1 MTKPDIIVIGA
12 GHNGLV
18 AAAYLAKA
26 GRKVLVLERRDVA
39 GGQLAGD
46 SRAAAFASQSL
57 HPGGRLRADIVR
69 DLRLAGHGYT
79 GESAQDGAYVSALPD
94 GGTLQLSAGGSDA
107 ATLESIR
114 RLSSRDAARWP
125 EFVQFMDKAAG
136 FLDAA
141 QRAPMPRM
149 ANADIRANGWP
160 LASLGWKLRKLGRKD
175 MFLFIR
181 SLPMSAQEFAEEWFE
196 SEPLKAAIGALAI
209 HGSTMGSMSAGG
221 GYTLVHNWLNRGG
234 PAHRLPAGSSARIA
248 ESLTAALKAAGGQ
261 LRTDSPVAQ
270 ILVERQQVRG
280 VRLESGEEVAAD
292 CVVSGADPRRTL
304 LGLVGAPEL
313 PPEFVWQTQSIKM
326 RGSVAK
332 VHVRTEG
339 GHGLPDGTIVVAPTI
354 KYLERAYD
362 AAKYGEMSQEPYVEV
377 TTSGDVVSIHF
388 QFAPYRPR
396 QSNWVDMR
404 GTLERVA
411 VDTVAARFPG
421 FRERVREVHSITPVD
436 LEQTWGLTEGDLNH
450 GQLILDQLFFMRP
463 MPGWSDH
470 RTPVDGLYLCGSGV
484 HGGGGVSGVAGRN
497 AARIVLLRSANR

>member
-1 MTKPDIIVIGA
+1 MTNPDIIVIGA

-26 GRKVLVLERRDVA
+26 GRKVLVLERRDVP

-46 SRAAAFASQSL
+46 SRSTAFASQTL
-57 HPGGRLRADIVR
+57 HPGGRLRPDIVR
-69 DLRLAGHGYT
+69 DLGLDGHGYT
-79 GESAQDGAYVSALPD
+79 GESTPGAAYVSVLPD
-94 GGTLQLSAGGSDA
+94 GGRLHLSASGSDA

-114 RLSSRDAARWP
+114 RLSSRDAGRWP

-136 FLDAA
+136 FLEAA
-141 QRAPMPRM
+141 QRTPMPRM
-149 ANADIRANGWP
+149 ANADIRADGWP

-209 HGSTMGSMSAGG
+209 HGVTMGSMSAGG

-234 PAHRLPAGSSARIA
+234 PAHRLPAGGAMRIA
-248 ESLTAALKAAGGQ
+248 DSLIAALKAAGGQ

-270 ILVERQQVRG
+270 VLVERQQVRG
-280 VRLESGEEVAAD
+280 VRLESGEEIVATT
-292 CVVSGADPRRTL
+292 VVSGADPRRTL
-304 LGLVGAPEL
+304 LGLVGAQEL

-332 VHVRTEG
+332 VHVRTDG
-339 GHGLPDGTIVVAPTI
+339 GHGLPEGTLVVAPTL

-362 AAKYGEMSQEPYVEV
+362 AAKYGEISREPYTEV
-377 TTSGDVVSIHF
+377 TTSGDAVSIHF
-388 QFAPYRPR
+388 QFAPYHLRNGGWR
-396 QSNWVDMR
+396 EQR
-404 GTLERVA
+404 GSLERLA
-411 VDTVAARFPG
+411 IDTVAARFPG
-421 FRERVREVHSITPVD
+421 FRERVREVQSITPLD
-436 LEQTWGLTEGDLNH
+436 LEQTWALTEGDLNH

-463 MPGWSDH
+463 IPGWSDH
-470 RTPVDGLYLCGSGV
+470 RTPIGGLYLCGSGV
-484 HGGGGVSGVAGRN
+484 HGGGGVSGVGGRN
-497 AARIVLLRSANR
+497 AARVVQKLSRGA

>member
-1 MTKPDIIVIGA
+1 V
-12 GHNGLV
+12 
-18 AAAYLAKA
+18 
-26 GRKVLVLERRDVA
+26 
-39 GGQLAGD
+39 
-46 SRAAAFASQSL
+46 
-57 HPGGRLRADIVR
+57 VR
-69 DLRLAGHGYT
+69 DLGLASHGYT
-79 GESAQDGAYVSALPD
+79 GESALGAAWVSVLPD
-94 GGTLQLSAGGSDA
+94 GGVLRLSASATDA
-107 ATLESIR
+107 ETLESIR

-125 EFVQFMDKAAG
+125 EFVQFMNKAAG
-136 FLDAA
+136 FVDAA

-149 ANADIRANGWP
+149 ANADIRADGWP

-209 HGSTMGSMSAGG
+209 HGVTMGSMSAGG

-234 PAHRLPAGSSARIA
+234 PAHRLPAGGAVRIT

-270 ILVERQQVRG
+270 VLVERQQVRG
-280 VRLESGEEVAAD
+280 VRLESGEEIATD

-313 PPEFVWQTQSIKM
+313 PPEFVWQTQSIKL

-339 GHGLPDGTIVVAPTI
+339 GHALPEATIVVAPTI

-377 TTSGDVVSIHF
+377 TTSGEVVSIHF
-388 QFAPYRPR
+388 QFAPYRLR
-396 QSNWVDMR
+396 QSSWVDMR

-411 VDTVAARFPG
+411 LDTVDARFSG
-421 FRERVREVHSITPVD
+421 FRERVREVRSVTPVD
-436 LEQTWGLTEGDLNH
+436 LEQTWSLTEGDLNH

-470 RTPVDGLYLCGSGV
+470 RTPIDGLYLCGSGV
-484 HGGGGVSGVAGRN
+484 HGGGGVSGVGGRN
-497 AARIVLLRSANR
+497 AARVVLLRSANR

>member
-1 MTKPDIIVIGA
+1 MTNPDIIVIGA

-26 GRKVLVLERRDVA
+26 GRKVLVLERRDVP

-46 SRAAAFASQSL
+46 SRSAAFASQSL
-57 HPGGRLRADIVR
+57 HPGGRLRPDVVR
-69 DLRLAGHGYT
+69 DLGLASHGYAV
-79 GESAQDGAYVSALPD
+79 ESASNPAYVSAQPD
-94 GGTLQLSAGGSDA
+94 GRVLRLSAGAND
-107 ATLESIR
+107 TPTIDSIR
-114 RLSSRDAARWP
+114 SLSARDAARWP
-125 EFVQFMDKAAG
+125 EFVRFMDEAAG

-141 QRAPMPRM
+141 QRTPMPRM
-149 ANADIRANGWP
+149 ANADIRADGWP
-160 LASLGWKLRKLGRKD
+160 LASLGWKLRKLGRRD

-209 HGSTMGSMSAGG
+209 HGVTMGSMSAGG

-234 PAHRLPAGSSARIA
+234 PAHRVPAGGATRIA

-261 LRTDSPVAQ
+261 LRTDAPVAQ
-270 ILVERQQVRG
+270 ILIERQQVRG
-280 VRLESGEEVAAD
+280 VRLESGEEIAVTT
-292 CVVSGADPRRTL
+292 VVSGADPRRTL

-339 GHGLPDGTIVVAPTI
+339 GHGLPEGTLIVAPTL

-362 AAKYGEMSQEPYVEV
+362 AAKYGEISREPYVEV

-388 QFAPYRPR
+388 QFAPYQLRNGDWR
-396 QSNWVDMR
+396 EQR
-404 GTLERVA
+404 GSLERLA
-411 VDTVAARFPG
+411 IDTVAARFPG
-421 FRERVREVHSITPVD
+421 FRERVREVQSITPLD
-436 LEQTWGLTEGDLNH
+436 LEQAWALTEGDLNH

-470 RTPVDGLYLCGSGV
+470 RTPIDGLYLCGSGV
-484 HGGGGVSGVAGRN
+484 HGGGGVSGVGGRN
-497 AARIVLLRSANR
+497 AARVVLVRSANR